1 MIGLRYLIEN
11 FPLLSSARFLSICL
25 NKLTGVYVLCVLRWT
40 NTFTCSKRICK
51 FYQRFMKL
59 PFYRLWSTMGSIIT
73 FNCLSTIQARLELK
87 LMSISRCV
95 PFSFWRSSTFRRE
108 QQLRRRYDWHP
119 LAWYVYWFNVN
130 RVPLVRQGEAYM
142 RSGGEI
148 PNFYSNCF
156 IVNSVTNFTTRMT
169 NSVIC
174 GSD

>member
-59 PFYRLWSTMGSIIT
+59 LFYRLWSTMGSIIT
-73 FNCLSTIQARLELK
+73 FNCLSTIQARLELH

-95 PFSFWRSSTFRRE
+95 TFFFGVHRHSE
-108 QQLRRRYDWHP
+108 GSNNSEGVTIDTHWHGTCTD
-119 LAWYVYWFNVN
+119 LTLIVCHWFDKGKRI
-130 RVPLVRQGEAYM
+130 RVR
-142 RSGGEI
+142 GEI

>member
-1 MIGLRYLIEN
+1 MLPSGK

-59 PFYRLWSTMGSIIT
+59 LFYRLVKHQGLEGSIIT
-73 FNCLSTIQARLELK
+73 FNCLSTIPARLGVK

-95 PFSFWRSSTFRRE
+95 TFVFWRSSTFRRE

-119 LAWYVYWFNVN
+119 LAWYVHWFNVN
-130 RVPLVRQGEAYM
+130 RVPLWVWQGEAYI
-142 RSGGEI
+142 RSGEKI